1 MTFHAQHLAADALV
15 RAKRIDAE
23 RAEVPKKALQFLV
36 PEIETFHQF
45 GLWSLV
51 FGLWSLVLDE
61 SGGKFASPKPL
72 GRWANTPSQAYS

>member
-51 FGLWSLVLDE
+51 FGLWS
-61 SGGKFASPKPL
+61 
-72 GRWANTPSQAYS
+72 